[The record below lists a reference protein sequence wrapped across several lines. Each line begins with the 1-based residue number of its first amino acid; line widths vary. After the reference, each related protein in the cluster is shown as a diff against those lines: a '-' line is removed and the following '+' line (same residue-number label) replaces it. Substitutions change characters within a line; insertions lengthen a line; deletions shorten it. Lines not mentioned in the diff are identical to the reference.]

1 MIKKLVFV
9 GVFLLGS
16 MSIEAMQKEE
26 FLQLIEVFKDPAT
39 YFSLMPA
46 DLPNCILPY
55 ILNLIKSESGG
66 TPLHLAICMGL
77 GPLVRHLA
85 AVSSLIDKTDK
96 L

>member
-16 MSIEAMQKEE
+16 MSIEAMQKE

-85 AVSSLIDKTDK
+85 PVSSLIDKTDK